1 MKYTPI
7 VVIFYILFFSLYLI
21 NIVNS
26 SNDIGEN
33 YSEYIDKLTVVNL
46 PHTSDTLDIR
56 QNQTVQPATT
66 ITHEMLT
73 WEMIRLSWG
82 ILAFGFAAVLL
93 IMIMVL
99 KVNKGWDKELT
110 RLFTVVMVIIA
121 GLFLMT
127 AGYDDKQVA
136 PMFGLLGTLLGYIFG
151 KSSSTDD
158 SNKPGP

>member
-1 MKYTPI
+1 
-7 VVIFYILFFSLYLI
+7 
-21 NIVNS
+21 
-26 SNDIGEN
+26 
-33 YSEYIDKLTVVNL
+33 
-46 PHTSDTLDIR
+46 
-56 QNQTVQPATT
+56 
-66 ITHEMLT
+66 
-73 WEMIRLSWG
+73 
-82 ILAFGFAAVLL
+82 
-93 IMIMVL
+93 MIMVL